1 MFSNFFKRKGWIIFF
16 CTNPKITMNP
26 FRTPSLKKRRAPG
39 AQQMREALDCTEI
52 RGRRSSPFPK
62 ETAFAPQTFFKG
74 KRRARLPG
82 GRAAADRS
90 QGSRSKAP
98 VAGGRAGTPAVSA
111 ARRVVG
117 RPRLSLKGR
126 SPKPEPQ
133 PPHRGQ
139 SRQPQRQDARPP
151 LRSRRLNDGQKKT
164 GRSGKRS
171 IPRMEKQWR
180 EARRFGVA

>member
-1 MFSNFFKRKGWIIFF
+1 
-16 CTNPKITMNP
+16 MNP

-62 ETAFAPQTFFKG
+62 ETAAASNNFRENAGPSFGRQRSSD
-74 KRRARLPG
+74 RR
-82 GRAAADRS
+82 

-98 VAGGRAGTPAVSA
+98 VAGGRAGSLPTDSA
-111 ARRVVG
+111 ARRAVE
-117 RPRLSLKGR
+117 RPRLPLKKR
-126 SPKPEPQ
+126 SPKPEQQ
-133 PPHRGQ
+133 PRRGAKQ
-139 SRQPQRQDARPP
+139 AAQTAGSQKPTPGRWT
-151 LRSRRLNDGQKKT
+151 KKT

-180 EARRFGVA
+180 EAERRFGLA